1 MKALKIV
8 IGILVVVALVYIA
21 LAFAG
26 PAVVHVEREAVIEA
40 PVDVVFPEV
49 NTLSQWPNWDPWQK
63 MDSAIVNT
71 YSGAKSGVG
80 CKNSWASKH
89 ENVGNGSQEIT
100 ASVENES
107 ITSHMNFDGN
117 GEADATF
124 SFAAEGENTHVK
136 WSIDMPIPFA
146 GRPFMLFM
154 NMDKM
159 LGSDFEKGLASLNE
173 YCKALYAANPPI
185 VAAEVMVAPFWIVSI
200 TDTITKAE
208 LEGIHEKLYGEL
220 GAVLAA
226 NKLEMTGNPVG
237 LLARV
242 GRYYRGRSRV
252 SCCCRSEI
260 EEGRYEYCAVRW
272 LEDKAAKT
280 THLGWYTTLEQT
292 HHAFEAWIAKQG
304 KSVGGV
310 RWEEYEDP
318 ALVLP
323 DTAKVTTHLFIP
335 IS

>member
-8 IGILVVVALVYIA
+8 IGILVVLAVVYIA

-71 YSGAKSGVG
+71 YTGAKSGVG

-100 ASVENES
+100 KSVVNEL
-107 ITSHMNFDGN
+107 ITSHMTFDGQ
-117 GEADATF
+117 GEADASF
-124 SFAAEGENTHVK
+124 SFVSEGENTKVK
-136 WSIDMPIPFA
+136 WSIDMPIPFT

-154 NMDKM
+154 DMDKM

-173 YCKALYAANPPI
+173 YCKALFAANPPI

-200 TDTITKAE
+200 TDTITVAE

-226 NKLEMTGNPVG
+226 NKLEMTGNPVAFWPVWG
-237 LLARV
+237 DTIVVEAAFPIAAEVKLKKA
-242 GRYYRGRSRV
+242 GRAL
-252 SCCCRSEI
+252 CRQVA
-260 EEGRYEYCAVRW
+260 GG
-272 LEDKAAKT
+272 KAAKT

-292 HHAFEAWIAKQG
+292 HLALEAWIAKQG
-304 KSVGGV
+304 QSETGV

-318 ALVLP
+318 AVVLP
-323 DTAKVTTHLFIP
+323 DTSKVATHVFIP
-335 IS
+335 LS

>member
-185 VAAEVMVAPFWIVSI
+185 AAAEVMVAPFWIVSI

-226 NKLEMTGNPVG
+226 NKLEMTGNP
-237 LLARV
+237 LAFWPVWGDTIVVEAGFPVAAEVKLKKAGRV
-242 GRYYRGRSRV
+242 V
-252 SCCCRSEI
+252 CRQVA
-260 EEGRYEYCAVRW
+260 GGQ
-272 LEDKAAKT
+272 AAKT
-280 THLGWYTTLEQT
+280 THLGWYTTLEKT
-292 HHAFEAWIAKQG
+292 HHALEAWIAKQG